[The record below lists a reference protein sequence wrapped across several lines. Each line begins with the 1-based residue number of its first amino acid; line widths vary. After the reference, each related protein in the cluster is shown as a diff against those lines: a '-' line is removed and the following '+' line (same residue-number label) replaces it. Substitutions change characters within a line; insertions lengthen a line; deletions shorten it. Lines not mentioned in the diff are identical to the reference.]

1 MRLATILE
9 NGRASVALVR
19 DGQALPLAMAEPWS
33 ASVRQIAER
42 GDAALASILA
52 WAAGQPEAAYRSLGE
67 LELGPAVPD
76 PGAIFTIGQNYA
88 GPGEDPRRRPER
100 PLVYGKLPS
109 SVCGDG
115 ALVSWDRRLTANVD
129 GESEL
134 GVVIG
139 APAWEVRPDD
149 AMRHVFGY
157 TCINDFGSR
166 DPWLD
171 GDQWLLGK
179 SFAGFCPVGPWIVT
193 RDEVTDP
200 SDLRLG
206 ATLNHVPVQD
216 GRTSQMRFSIPEII
230 SFLSRHVVL
239 RPGDL
244 IATGTPARLNGP
256 LGPERRLQP
265 GDVMT
270 IWVEGVGELTTRIG
284 PIEP

>member
-9 NGRASVALVR
+9 NGRASVAWVR
-19 DGQALPLAMAEPWS
+19 DRQALPLAMAETWS
-33 ASVRQIAER
+33 ASVRGIAAVGGE
-42 GDAALASILA
+42 ALASIAA
-52 WAAGQPEAAYRSLGE
+52 WAAAQPEAAYRSLEE
-67 LELGPAVPD
+67 LELAPAVPD
-76 PGAIFTIGQNYA
+76 PGAIFTIGLNYA
-88 GPGEDPRRRPER
+88 GPGEDPRDRPER
-100 PLVYGKLPS
+100 PPVYGKLPS

-115 ALVSWDRRLTANVD
+115 ALVTWDRRLTANVD

-139 APAWEVRPDD
+139 APAWEVSPDE
-149 AMRHVFGY
+149 ALAHVFGY

-193 RDEVTDP
+193 RDELADP
-200 SDLRLG
+200 TDLRLG
-206 ATLNHVPVQD
+206 AMLNDVPIQD
-216 GRTSQMRFSIPEII
+216 GRTSQMRYSIPEIV

-239 RPGDL
+239 QPGDL

-256 LGPERRLQP
+256 LGPDRRLQP

-284 PIEP
+284 PIER